1 MVDGRDR
8 MELNKRQRQAQ
19 QRITDAIAEIDFIV
33 PGSVTRRTSR
43 CGKANCRCRD
53 DPPRLHGPY
62 ISWTRKVNNKTVTRL
77 LSEEQLRD
85 YQPWFD
91 NARKLKDLA
100 AQLEALTLDVIDN
113 DERWGH
119 K

>member
-1 MVDGRDR
+1 
-8 MELNKRQRQAQ
+8 MEMNNQQRRTRQR
-19 QRITDAIAEIDFIV
+19 ILGAIAELDFIA
-33 PGSVTRRTSR
+33 PGSVTRREPSH
-43 CGKANCRCRD
+43 CGKANCGCHD

-77 LSEEQLRD
+77 LTEEQLRD

-100 AQLEALTLDVIDN
+100 TQLEALTLDVIDN

>member
-1 MVDGRDR
+1 
-8 MELNKRQRQAQ
+8 MELTNQQRRRQ
-19 QRITDAIAEIDFIV
+19 QRILEAIANIDLV
-33 PGSVTRRTSR
+33 APGSVTRRESR
-43 CGKANCRCRD
+43 CGKANCRCHD

-85 YQPWFD
+85 YQPAFD
-91 NARKLKDLA
+91 NARKLKDLIA
-100 AQLEALTLDVIDN
+100 ELEALTLDIIDS
-113 DERWGH
+113 DDRRGR

>member
-1 MVDGRDR
+1 

-19 QRITDAIAEIDFIV
+19 QRILDAIADIDLV
-33 PGSVTRRTSR
+33 APGSVTRRNPR
-43 CGKANCRCRD
+43 CGKANCRCHD

-77 LSEEQLRD
+77 LTEEQLAD
-85 YQPWFD
+85 YQAWFD
-91 NARKLKDLA
+91 NARKLKALI
-100 AQLEALTLDVIDN
+100 AQLEEVTLDVIDN
-113 DERWGH
+113 DERWGR

>member
-1 MVDGRDR
+1 
-8 MELNKRQRQAQ
+8 MELNKAQRRAQ
-19 QRITDAIAEIDFIV
+19 QRILDAIAEIDFVI
-33 PGSVTRRTSR
+33 PGSVTRRNPR
-43 CGKANCRCRD
+43 CGKANCRCHD

-77 LSEEQLRD
+77 LTEEQLAD
-85 YQPWFD
+85 YQAWFD
-91 NARKLKDLA
+91 NARKLKTLI

-113 DERWGH
+113 DERWGR

>member
-1 MVDGRDR
+1 MEATR

-19 QRITDAIAEIDFIV
+19 QRIVDAIAEIDFIA
-33 PGSVTRRTSR
+33 PGSVTRRNPR
-43 CGKANCRCRD
+43 CGKTNCRCHD

-77 LSEEQLRD
+77 LTEEQLAD

-91 NARKLKDLA
+91 NARKLKTLIS
-100 AQLEALTLDVIDN
+100 QLEEITLDVIDN
-113 DERWGH
+113 DERWGR